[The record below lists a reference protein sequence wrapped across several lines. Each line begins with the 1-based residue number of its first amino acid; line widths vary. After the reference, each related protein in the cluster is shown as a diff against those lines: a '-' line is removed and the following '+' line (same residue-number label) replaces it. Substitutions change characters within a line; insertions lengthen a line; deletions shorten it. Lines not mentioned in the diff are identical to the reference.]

1 MKIANRQISPSDP
14 PFIIAELSGNH
25 NQDFDL
31 AKAMIKAAAQ
41 AGVDAVK
48 LQTYTADTM
57 TLNIDSDNFRIM
69 EENSLWYK
77 RHLHE
82 LYQQASTPYE
92 WHKALFD
99 YAQELGLIAFSSPF
113 DEGAVDFLETLDVPA
128 YKIASFELTDLPLI
142 EKVASTGKPMIMST
156 GMASEAE
163 IYEAVNTAKSAGA
176 SEIVLLK
183 CTSTYPAKPE
193 NSNLVT
199 LTDMAEKFGCMV
211 GLSDHTQGIGVSVVS
226 VALGACVIEKHFV
239 LDRHAGG
246 VDADFSL
253 EPQEF
258 KALVDSVGLAHQALG
273 TIVYGG
279 TKAEEKSK
287 YYRRSIFVT
296 KPIKAGEAFTK
307 DNTQIVRPAIGL
319 APKHYKRVLSNIAS
333 VNLEPGDAI
342 FEEHLS

>member
-31 AKAMIKAAAQ
+31 AKAMIEAAAQ
-41 AGVDAVK
+41 SGVDAIK

-69 EENSLWYK
+69 EKDSLWYK
-77 RHLHE
+77 RHLHD

-92 WHKALFD
+92 WHNALFD
-99 YAQELGLIAFSSPF
+99 YARELGLIAFSSPF

-156 GMASEAE
+156 GMATEAE
-163 IYEAVNTAKSAGA
+163 IYEAVNTARLAGA
-176 SEIVLLK
+176 EDIVLLK

-193 NSNLVT
+193 NTNLVT
-199 LTDMAEKFGCMV
+199 MTDIAGKFGCMV
-211 GLSDHTQGIGVSVVS
+211 GLSDHTQGIGVSIAS

-239 LDRHAGG
+239 LDRQAGG
-246 VDADFSL
+246 VDAEFSL
-253 EPQEF
+253 EPHEF
-258 KALVDSVGLAHQALG
+258 KALVDNVALAHQALG
-273 TIVYGG
+273 TTVYGG

-287 YYRRSIFVT
+287 YYRRSIFAT
-296 KPIKAGEAFTK
+296 KHIKAGEAFTK
-307 DNTQIVRPAIGL
+307 ENTQVVRPAIGL
-319 APKHYKRVLSNIAS
+319 APKHYKRVIAN
-333 VNLEPGDAI
+333 VACKDLKPGDAI